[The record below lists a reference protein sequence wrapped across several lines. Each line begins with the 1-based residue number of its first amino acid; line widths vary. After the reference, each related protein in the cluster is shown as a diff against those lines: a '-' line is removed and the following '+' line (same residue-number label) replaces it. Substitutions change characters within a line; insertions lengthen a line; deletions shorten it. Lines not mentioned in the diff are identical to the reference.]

1 MGTTLI
7 GLVSSLILLLTIGRQ
22 VYTQWKSR
30 ATAGMSRWLFI
41 GQVAASVGFAV
52 YSWLL
57 DNWIFFATNLMLVVA
72 AVIGEILYLLN
83 RRRGQA
89 TGKSRRG

>member
-1 MGTTLI
+1 MITTLV
-7 GLVSSLILLLTIGRQ
+7 GLASSLILLLTISRQ

-41 GQVAASVGFAV
+41 GQLAASIGFTV

-57 DNWIFFATNLMLVVA
+57 GNWIFMATNLMLIMA
-72 AVIGEILYLLN
+72 AVVGEVIYLRN
-83 RRRGQA
+83 RRHAASPAG
-89 TGKSRRG
+89 